1 MKKKRKIVWS
11 IILVIIIASCVAWF
25 MTRPPKKLYETEKVS
40 RATVAQTVS
49 ITGELVPADYADVS
63 FAGVGTVEKVLVSR
77 GDAVKAGQKIATL
90 DTSVLRSQLANA
102 NLALSV
108 AVKNEQLAR
117 RGRTTSWSSLASE
130 ERDAKKLAT
139 EQARQQVRTLT
150 TQIAQTSVVS
160 PMDGFVTKLDIR
172 EGETGL
178 AGSVFGRV
186 SKGDDLVLESRVP
199 EADITKLKVGL
210 EATVTFDALT
220 KDDIYQADVYEIEP
234 SSTVVQ
240 DVVSYVTRFRLTHP
254 DVRLREGMSATIDA
268 ITAQSENV
276 LAVPFRAV
284 TRDGK
289 KAFVDVSA
297 DGIASHR
304 REVVLGLEGD
314 EGMIEVKS
322 GLSEGD
328 PVVIVKVK

>member
-1 MKKKRKIVWS
+1 MKKKTKIVW
-11 IILVIIIASCVAWF
+11 IVILVILIGGTTAWF
-25 MTRPPKKLYETEKVS
+25 STRPPKKLYETEKVS
-40 RATVAQTVS
+40 RTTVAQTVS
-49 ITGELVPADYADVS
+49 VTGELVPREYADLS
-63 FAGVGTVEKVLVSR
+63 FTGVGTVEKVLVSR
-77 GDAVKAGQKIATL
+77 GDAVKAGQVIATL
-90 DTSVLRSQLANA
+90 DTSVLRSQLTNA

-108 AVKNEQLAR
+108 AVENERLAR
-117 RGRTTSWSSLASE
+117 RGRVTPWEKLAPE
-130 ERDAKKLAT
+130 EREAKRLAT
-139 EQARQQVRTLT
+139 EQARQQVRTLA

-160 PMDGFVTKLDIR
+160 PIDGIVTKLDIR

-210 EATVTFDALT
+210 EATVTFDAFT
-220 KDDIYQADVYEIEP
+220 KDDIFRAGVYEIEP

-240 DVVSYVTRFRLTHP
+240 DVVSYVTRFKLIDTDP
-254 DVRLREGMSATIDA
+254 RLREGMSATNDA
-268 ITAQSENV
+268 ITAKSENV

-284 TRDGK
+284 TREGG
-289 KAFVDVSA
+289 KAFVDVSP
-297 DGIASHR
+297 DGISSKR

-322 GLSEGD
+322 GLSESD
-328 PVVIVKVK
+328 YVVTAKVK